1 MAASAHVQVEL
12 LYSILSD
19 CDSFQMQWGNTTDV
33 PLKGWVE
40 MIVQVEEI
48 PKIKVPFLVTSNKLR
63 QPIVEF
69 KAIKVLT
76 QLVSNTEALR
86 KLFQTSFQPS
96 SARQLENM
104 VNLIQKTDKMNEQL

>member
-1 MAASAHVQVEL
+1 
-12 LYSILSD
+12 
-19 CDSFQMQWGNTTDV
+19 MQWGNTTDV

-40 MIVQVEEI
+40 MTVQVEEI
-48 PKIKVPFLVTSNKLR
+48 PKIKVPFLVTNNKLL
-63 QPIVEF
+63 QPTVEV

-86 KLFQTSFQPS
+86 KLFQTSFQSS

-104 VNLIQKTDKMNEQL
+104 VNLIQRTDKMNEQL

>member
-1 MAASAHVQVEL
+1 M
-12 LYSILSD
+12 
-19 CDSFQMQWGNTTDV
+19 
-33 PLKGWVE
+33 E
-40 MIVQVEEI
+40 MTVQVEEI
-48 PKIKVPFLVTSNKLR
+48 PKIKVPFLVTNNKLR
-63 QPIVEF
+63 QPIVEV

-86 KLFQTSFQPS
+86 KLFQTSFQSS